1 MSVPGNES
9 EKKFWRTPELVESL
23 LHFLDPPS
31 ILELGQVHPLTI
43 GVMQGTSTWSRF
55 IRRSCPFE
63 PPAPNLQFQTSHV
76 SFEEE
81 TEQRVIELRPILGVL
96 QLIDSPQPHLLDLLE
111 IICQRFPPRDW
122 GEVARD
128 VKVTCPNHKF
138 HNVSALG
145 FVLLELIEGAL
156 GTLEQKIIS
165 VCVLII
171 GGPLSAALKS
181 RMIRQEEVGVK
192 VNAYSF
198 VCKTQD
204 EAEILATMV
213 QRARRLKINRL
224 AIMGPIGE
232 VGWAALPKA
241 LRLLPPF
248 LLGGGAINP
257 RGFQALVVERKFM
270 LDGRR
275 EDVRAVWDA
284 LPGGSHVF
292 MKRVKTTADGPL
304 TVRLFHKATEED
316 WVRLEMYLDNED
328 ALVAK
333 NDEDEIEAQNENPEN

>member
-1 MSVPGNES
+1 MSVPGNEA
-9 EKKFWRTPELVESL
+9 EKLFWRTPELVESL

-63 PPAPNLQFQTSHV
+63 PETEPPNLQTSHV
-76 SFEEE
+76 SVSEEE
-81 TEQRVIELRPILGVL
+81 IEQKVMELKPIIGVL
-96 QLIDSPQPHLLDLLE
+96 QLIDSPQLHLLDLLE

-122 GEVARD
+122 GEMARD
-128 VKVTCPNHKF
+128 VKVSCPSHKF

-156 GTLEQKIIS
+156 GSLEQKILSVFVCCIS
-165 VCVLII
+165 
-171 GGPLSAALKS
+171 GPLSSALKS
-181 RMIRQEEVGVK
+181 RMIRQEGVRVK
-192 VNAYSF
+192 VNAFSL

-204 EAEILATMV
+204 EAEVLVTMV

-284 LPGGSHVF
+284 LPAGSHMF

-304 TVRLFHKATEED
+304 TVKIFPKASEED
-316 WVRLEMYLDNED
+316 WVRFKLYLDNEN
-328 ALVAK
+328 ALVPQ
-333 NDEDEIEAQNENPEN
+333 NETEAQN